1 MITTIRAQLITF
13 TFAAIL
19 FTGASVGLYLL
30 HDGWGVNLARIEDDT
45 HKTAKFV
52 EVDVKVDLY
61 SRNLAGL
68 SRVMELIKSNEGIE
82 VARLLFSDG
91 GSLTEIN
98 ASGAA
103 KTATASAFVSQAL
116 SSDRWISRQVD
127 GRLEGVM
134 PIFMGPGQRLG
145 AFHIVASLKTPLV
158 LMKRGVVWSLAMTVL
173 WMLAAAAVLR
183 VFTRKLS
190 ADIGAM
196 VQTADAIGLGDLSR
210 SIEFRRSDELGELG
224 RSINRMMA
232 ELRSSRQARLHGDA
246 QIVKMQA
253 ELETAVAQRT
263 AELTSGNEQLAA
275 EIARREQIEENLRL
289 ADARHRT
296 VVEIAPDA
304 VVTTDAKGNIVEF
317 NKIAETIFGY
327 SRQEVL
333 GKPMADYLIPPD
345 SRAGYPLGLA
355 IIAADPDTLH
365 GKRVEITAMRAGGAQ
380 FPVEIAIAPID
391 SSGGRSMTAFM
402 RDLSERKRQEQAL
415 LVAEQKQR
423 DLVETAQ
430 AIIWEADASTGK
442 YSFVSQGAEAILG
455 YPVDRWLS
463 EPHFGTQIVHKEDR
477 VNVLKTSQEQTRAG
491 LDYEIEY
498 RALSADGRI
507 VWLKD
512 IVRVVKTAA
521 GEVIGLRGIKTDIT
535 SRKHVE
541 EDLRESFSGMMFV
554 QQVSRALLAADRS
567 ALVLDEI
574 LRQCIVRGQFD
585 LGTIILTDRDSAAVK
600 VAASYGYRDPANRQ
614 RKLRLSDEEPSRYR
628 SMALPG
634 AMLIADIQAGDRLRA
649 LRREGVKSVL
659 LVPIGSDERN
669 IGFLQLGTRGEAP
682 IDQRL
687 IPLMETVGQ
696 QIGMTLQRAQLYEEA
711 QRNFKRAS
719 ALNEIILAATST
731 LDLDQVLDLLLT
743 HIEAFLPYPVAST
756 IRLIDPN
763 KKGLELRFARNV
775 RGEEI
780 RKFIQQ
786 QPWTFAHQVFA
797 SKAPLWIADA
807 ANAPSCPDRSFFLRN
822 GIVSYL
828 GVPLVIKGEAIGVL
842 SLLGLESKE
851 ISDDEIEFVNL
862 LAGQAAMAI
871 QNANLYGDLQ
881 NQAGELEAA
890 RQVEAR
896 SRADSELLAT
906 VSREILA
913 AGENDAW
920 LETVLRKSAVAC
932 GFDFGMVS
940 LLENGRQDWRIAASY
955 GFLDSA
961 NIVTPTRQNPA
972 GDSSW
977 PAESSYQQ
985 SIVWERIQ
993 EHESLPTLKAEGA
1006 RVALTVPVK
1015 SKLQIVGLLQLVS
1028 RSRHQI
1034 DKREV
1039 HLIEA
1044 IAEHVYTGIQKS
1056 DLLKATK
1063 ADLRRRKIL
1072 HEVNVAV
1079 TSSLQLDEVVAR
1091 LVQALSRH
1099 IPYAFTKVIR
1109 LFDAATGQLRV
1120 VEGVNLGGQA
1130 MALFDALA
1138 IANVKLRDVLVVSDL
1153 ATRATSEVKAY
1164 LANRGLC
1171 SYLGV
1176 PLVVNEVC
1184 LGVLS
1189 IATRQKIDFSDEEID
1204 LFRLIAG
1211 QAAMAI
1217 HNAKVYQNLGEQKA
1231 AIEKAK
1237 EIEAVAAAKARFL
1250 TMMSHEIRTPLNAVI
1265 GLTEILLR
1273 SALTEDQ
1280 RKMTETIGES
1290 GSGLLHVINDILD
1303 FSKLEANKVAIE
1315 LVEFDLLELVK
1326 GTVNIMSAQAKAK
1339 GITLAVAV
1347 AASVPQSI
1355 SADGGRLRQIL
1366 LNLLGNAIK
1375 FTNQGGI
1382 TVGVDVAEEKNDGRL
1397 IRFSVTDQGIG
1408 ISAEAQ
1414 TRLFQPFS
1422 QADTSTTRK
1431 FGGTGLGLAI
1441 SKQLVEL
1448 MGGSMN
1454 VDSVEGQGSTF
1465 WFTLFTTRVEQAT
1478 APAKALGDG
1487 WPVGAKAKISNDT
1500 RILLVEDNPVNQMVA
1515 LRLLE
1520 LLGFHADVV
1529 NDGAEAVDAAQ
1540 CQSYD
1545 LLLMDCQMP
1554 IMDGYEATA
1563 EIRRREADS
1572 GRRTRIVAM
1581 TANAMSGDREKCL
1594 EAGMDD
1600 YIAKPI
1606 QLETLKAA
1614 LERSL

>member
-1 MITTIRAQLITF
+1 MKTTLRRQFLTF
-13 TFAAIL
+13 TFTAIL
-19 FTGASVGLYLL
+19 FTGASVCLYLL
-30 HDGWGVNLARIEDDT
+30 RDSWRFSLARIENDI

-52 EVDVKVDLY
+52 AVDVVDDLHF
-61 SRNLAGL
+61 RNLAGL
-68 SRVMELIKSNEGIE
+68 RRVMDHIKTNEGIE
-82 VARLLFSDG
+82 VARLFIRDG
-91 GSLTEIN
+91 ESL
-98 ASGAA
+98 AA
-103 KTATASAFVSQAL
+103 ITQRGDGKPAIASAFVDQAL
-116 SSDRWISRQVD
+116 AGDRWRSQQIADRI
-127 GRLEGVM
+127 EGVM
-134 PIFMGPGQRLG
+134 PIFMGNGQRLG
-145 AFHIVASLKTPLV
+145 AFHIVASLKAP
-158 LMKRGVVWSLAMTVL
+158 RDVVKHRALWAISIAVM
-173 WMLAAAAVLR
+173 WMLIAAAALWAL
-183 VFTRKLS
+183 TRRLA

-196 VQTADAIGLGDLSR
+196 VETADAVGSGDLSR
-210 SIEFRRSDELGELG
+210 SVALSRSDELGELG
-224 RSINRMMA
+224 RSLNRMVG
-232 ELRSSRQARLHGDA
+232 ELRLSRQAQLDGDA
-246 QIVKMQA
+246 SNLKLNA
-253 ELETAVAQRT
+253 ELETAAARLT
-263 AELTSGNEQLAA
+263 AELTARNEELAA
-275 EIARREQIEENLRL
+275 EIARREQLEANLHAADRRL
-289 ADARHRT
+289 RAVLA
-296 VVEIAPDA
+296 IAPDA
-304 VVTTDAKGNIVEF
+304 VVTTDAQGNIVEF
-317 NKIAETIFGY
+317 NKVAETVFGY
-327 SRQEVL
+327 RRYKVI

-345 SRAGYPLGLA
+345 LRAVYQVGFSRIAG
-355 IIAADPDTLH
+355 DPDTLH
-365 GKRVEITAMRAGGAQ
+365 GKRIAFTAMRADGSQ
-380 FPVEIAIAPID
+380 FPVEIAVVPID
-391 SSGGRSMTAFM
+391 IPGGRLMTAFM
-402 RDLSERKRQEQAL
+402 RDVSEGKRQEQAL

-430 AIIWEADASTGK
+430 AIIWEADALTWK

-455 YPVDRWLS
+455 YPVDRWLR
-463 EPHFGTQIVHKEDR
+463 EPHFWTQTVHNDDR

-491 LDYEIEY
+491 LDYEVEY

-512 IVRVVKTAA
+512 VVRVIKTPE
-521 GEVIGLRGIKTDIT
+521 GKVIGLRGIMTDIT
-535 SRKHVE
+535 NRKLIE
-541 EDLRESFSGMMFV
+541 EDLLESFSGMMFV
-554 QQVSRALLAADRS
+554 QKISRELLAADNIAI
-567 ALVLDEI
+567 ALDAI
-574 LRQCIVRGQFD
+574 LRECVIRGIFD
-585 LGTIILTDRDSAAVK
+585 LGTILLTEREGATAI
-600 VAASYGYRDPANRQ
+600 ASYGYRDARNIQRDDGSRADAPA
-614 RKLRLSDEEPSRYR
+614 RYR
-628 SMALPG
+628 SLSLKGPFVVE
-634 AMLIADIQAGDRLRA
+634 DIQSGDRLRA
-649 LRREGVKSVL
+649 LQREGVKSAL
-659 LVPIGSDERN
+659 LVPIGKDERN

-687 IPLMETVGQ
+687 IPLMETIGQ
-696 QIGMTLQRAQLYEEA
+696 QIGMTLQKAQLYEEA
-711 QRNFKRAS
+711 QRNLKRTA

-731 LDLDQVLDLLLT
+731 LDLDRVLDLLLT
-743 HIEAFLPYPVAST
+743 HVEAFLPYPVAST
-756 IRLIDPN
+756 IRLIDP
-763 KKGLELRFARNV
+763 KKKELELRFSRNLPS
-775 RGEEI
+775 EDI
-780 RKFIQQ
+780 REFIRQ
-786 QPWTFAHQVFA
+786 QPMTFAQLVFA

-807 ANAPSCPDRSFFLRN
+807 ANDPRCPDRQLYLRN
-822 GIVSYL
+822 GIVSFL

-842 SLLGLESKE
+842 SLLGLESRK
-851 ISDDEIEFVNL
+851 ISSDEIEFVNL

-871 QNANLYGDLQ
+871 HNANLYGDLQ
-881 NQAGELEAA
+881 KQTGELEAA
-890 RQVEAR
+890 RQIEVS

-906 VSREILA
+906 ISHEILA

-920 LETVLRKSAVAC
+920 LETVLRKSAVAG
-932 GFDFGMVS
+932 GFDLGMVS
-940 LLENGRQDWRIAASY
+940 LLENGKRDWRIAASY
-955 GFLDSA
+955 GFLDST
-961 NIVTPTRQNPA
+961 NIVTPTRQNTA

-977 PAESSYQQ
+977 RAEASDHQ

-993 EHESLPTLKAEGA
+993 EDESLPTLKAEGA

-1015 SKLQIVGLLQLVS
+1015 STYQVVGLLQLVS
-1028 RSRHQI
+1028 RSRQQI
-1034 DKREV
+1034 EQREIRLV
-1039 HLIEA
+1039 EA
-1044 IAEHVYTGIQKS
+1044 IAEHIYTGIQKS
-1056 DLLKATK
+1056 DLLKATR

-1079 TSSLQLDEVVAR
+1079 TSSLQLDEVVVR

-1109 LFDAATGQLRV
+1109 LFDASGQMRV
-1120 VEGVNLGGQA
+1120 VEGMNLGGQA

-1138 IANVKLRDVLVVSDL
+1138 VANVRLRDVLVVSDL
-1153 ATRATSEVKAY
+1153 AARATLEVKEY
-1164 LANRGLC
+1164 LAKRGLC
-1171 SYLGV
+1171 MYLGV

-1217 HNAKVYQNLGEQKA
+1217 HNAKVYQNLHEQKA

-1250 TMMSHEIRTPLNAVI
+1250 AMMSHEIRTPLNAVI
-1265 GLTEILLR
+1265 GLTEILR
-1273 SALTEDQ
+1273 HSTLTEDQ

-1315 LVEFDLLELVK
+1315 LVEFDLLELVS
-1326 GTVNIMSAQAKAK
+1326 GTVNILSAQAKAK
-1339 GITLAVAV
+1339 GITLTLAI
-1347 AASVPQSI
+1347 AAGVPRSI

-1375 FTNQGGI
+1375 FTDQGEI
-1382 TVGVDVAEEKNDGRL
+1382 AVGVEVAEENNDGLL

-1414 TRLFQPFS
+1414 ARLFQPFS
-1422 QADTSTTRK
+1422 QADSSTTRK

-1441 SKQLVEL
+1441 SKQLAEL

-1454 VDSVEGQGSTF
+1454 VESTEGKGSRF
-1465 WFTLFTTRVEQAT
+1465 WFTVFTARGKPPAAQA
-1478 APAKALGDG
+1478 KILGDG
-1487 WPVGAKAKISNDT
+1487 LPGGANKINGDM

-1540 CQSYD
+1540 CQRYD

-1554 IMDGYEATA
+1554 NMDGYQATA

-1581 TANAMSGDREKCL
+1581 TANAMSDDREKCL

-1606 QLETLKAA
+1606 QLKTLRTA
-1614 LERSL
+1614 LERNF